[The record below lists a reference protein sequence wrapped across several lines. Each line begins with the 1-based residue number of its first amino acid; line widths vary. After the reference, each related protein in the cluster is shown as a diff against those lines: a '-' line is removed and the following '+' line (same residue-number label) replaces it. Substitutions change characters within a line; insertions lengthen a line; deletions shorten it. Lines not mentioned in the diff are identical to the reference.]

1 MELRKQRGITVKLSQ
16 LRLIIIILT
25 ALCCGCAVFGKN
37 KEAQSFSPALIDE
50 LVPGQTTAA
59 DVTNLFGA
67 PTHVV
72 KLSNGNAYIYKRS
85 VAKGTGVWLVL
96 VSFGNYEK
104 QYDHLVIFFNNENIL
119 THYGVSIDADRA
131 SYGFPF

>member
-37 KEAQSFSPALIDE
+37 KEAQSFGPALIDK

-104 QYDHLVIFFNNENIL
+104 QYDHLVIFFDNENIL
-119 THYGVSIDADRA
+119 THYGVSIDADTA